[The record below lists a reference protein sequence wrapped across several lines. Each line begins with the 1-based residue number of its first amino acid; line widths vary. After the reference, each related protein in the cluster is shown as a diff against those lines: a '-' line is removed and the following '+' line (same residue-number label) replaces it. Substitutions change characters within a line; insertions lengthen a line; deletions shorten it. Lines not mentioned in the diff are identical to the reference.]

1 MNRTGSQART
11 LGVLLEKVRPYW
23 RSDRALPARIDQLLR
38 SDKRFGSR
46 DRRLYRE
53 LLYTAVR
60 YAPWVEPHLDTD
72 PDEAFRRIGWLAA
85 DSAATAGFREAVS
98 GGLPPCPP
106 TLAERAQLLG
116 VNVSLLSPPWLSTE
130 CPEALASP
138 LADLLRTRAPLWI
151 RLQVADPSEVF
162 SEFAARAWKWQV
174 HPDIPGAVRVDTES
188 NVASTQAYERGLF
201 EVQDIGSQAILAA
214 QDLPPGTRWLDACAG
229 AGGKSLQL
237 AQLLGP
243 EGRVDASEPRQEAL
257 RELALRVA
265 RAGLDKRIVR
275 TQPGTGYDG
284 VLVDAPCS
292 GSGTWRRAPHLIWT
306 TTQAHIARFAELQKN
321 LLAENAPR
329 VKPGGVLVY
338 ATCSLC
344 RTENEDQ
351 IRTFLETHPR
361 FAEVS
366 VSRRYGSPPGGPGL
380 RLWPQLLDGDAFY
393 VATLRR
399 LA

>member
-23 RSDRALPARIDQLLR
+23 RTDRALPARIDQLLR

-60 YAPWVEPHLDTD
+60 YAPWIEPHLDTD

-85 DSAATAGFREAVS
+85 ESLATHGFREAVS
-98 GGLPPCPP
+98 GGLPPCPA
-106 TLAERAQLLG
+106 TLAERASVLG
-116 VNVSLLSPPWLSTE
+116 VSTSLLSPPWLASE
-130 CPEALASP
+130 CPEALVSP
-138 LADLLRTRAPLWI
+138 LFNTLRTRAPLWI

-162 SEFAARAWKWQV
+162 AEFEARAWKWEA
-174 HPDIPGAVRVDTES
+174 HPEVAGAIRVDTES

-214 QDLPPGTRWLDACAG
+214 QPLVPGTRWLDACAG

-237 AQLLGP
+237 AQLLG
-243 EGRVDASEPRQEAL
+243 EAGRVDASEPRQEAL

-265 RAGLDKRIVR
+265 RAGLDTRIVR
-275 TQPGTGYDG
+275 TTPGTGYDG

-306 TTQAHIARFAELQKN
+306 TTQAHIARFKELQRS
-321 LLAENAPR
+321 LLAEHAPR
-329 VKPGGVLVY
+329 VKPGGLLVY

-344 RTENEDQ
+344 RSENEDQ
-351 IRTFLETHPR
+351 VKGFLDTHPR

-366 VSRRYGSPPGGPGL
+366 PAKTYGSPPGGPGL
-380 RLWPQLLDGDAFY
+380 RLWPQLLDGDGFY